1 MPKSASTS
9 PSQSPH
15 PAHAIAR
22 QLGERDRVAIEC
34 IRRIVDLIGID
45 RAQAL
50 VDQARHI
57 HASGGMVTHDGRRR
71 RTLGGIFFFLFNQSA
86 TPDQRRDI
94 LRLQANLKS
103 EIDLRKRLKTPFVGR
118 LGSLS
123 APVDLDEARRLARK
137 LAGSAGKTLSMKIRI
152 VGRPGKIERR
162 DGLVVFQMRDASA
175 PPKLPKVLP
184 PMPDAPQ
191 TYVVY
196 MAAKHWLRVA
206 PELEKDDCPL
216 TIEGA
221 AAFDPQ
227 LGRMVIYA
235 QEVYL
240 RRKPA
245 PQLDQLLAAEQEAL
259 RQIEAINALPFS
271 KRQKLSEVVAK
282 LEAIRAQI
290 KALKSRP

>member
-1 MPKSASTS
+1 MSKSASTS

-15 PAHAIAR
+15 PARAIAR
-22 QLGERDRVAIEC
+22 QLGERDRVAVEC
-34 IRRIVDLIGID
+34 IRRIADLIGMD
-45 RAQAL
+45 GAQAL
-50 VDQARHI
+50 VDQARRI
-57 HASGGMVTHDGRRR
+57 NANGGMVTHDGRRR

-86 TPDQRRDI
+86 TPEQRRDI
-94 LRLQANLKS
+94 LRLQAHLKS
-103 EIDLRKRLKTPFVGR
+103 EIDLRKRLKTPFIGR

-123 APVDLDEARRLARK
+123 APVDLDDARRLARK

-162 DGLVVFQMRDASA
+162 DGLVVFQMRDSAA

-184 PMPDAPQ
+184 PLPDAPQ

-206 PELEKDDCPL
+206 PEVEKDDCPL

-227 LGRMVIYA
+227 LGTLVIYA
-235 QEVYL
+235 QEVYI
-240 RRKPA
+240 RQQPA
-245 PQLDQLLAAEQEAL
+245 PQLDQLLAAEQDAL
-259 RQIEAINALPFS
+259 RRIEAINALPFS
-271 KRQKLSEVVAK
+271 QRQGLSDAIAA
-282 LEAIRAQI
+282 LESIRAQI

>member
-1 MPKSASTS
+1 MSKSASTS

-15 PAHAIAR
+15 PAHAIVR

-50 VDQARHI
+50 VDQARRI
-57 HASGGMVTHDGRRR
+57 DAKGGMVTHDGRRR

-86 TPDQRRDI
+86 TPDQRREI
-94 LRLQANLKS
+94 LRLQAHLKS
-103 EIDLRKRLKTPFVGR
+103 EIELRKRLKTPFVGR

-123 APVDLDEARRLARK
+123 APVDLDDARRLARK
-137 LAGSAGKTLSMKIRI
+137 LGGSAGKTLSMKIRI

-162 DGLVVFQMRDASA
+162 DSLVVFQMRDSVL

-184 PMPDAPQ
+184 PLPDAPQ

-221 AAFDPQ
+221 AVFDPQ
-227 LGRMVIYA
+227 LGKLVIYA
-235 QEVYL
+235 QEVYI
-240 RRKPA
+240 RRQPA
-245 PQLDQLLAAEQEAL
+245 PRLDQLLAAEQEAL
-259 RQIEAINALPFS
+259 RRIEAINALPFS
-271 KRQKLSEVVAK
+271 KRQGLSDAIAA
-282 LEAIRAQI
+282 LESIRAQI
-290 KALKSRP
+290 RALQSRT